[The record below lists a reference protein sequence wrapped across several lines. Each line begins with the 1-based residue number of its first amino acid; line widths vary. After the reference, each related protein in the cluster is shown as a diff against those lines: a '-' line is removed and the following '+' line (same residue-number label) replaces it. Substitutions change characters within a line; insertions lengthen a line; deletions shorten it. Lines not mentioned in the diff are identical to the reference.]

1 MSELH
6 LRAVLAGV
14 FFGIWP
20 LLMNRSGL
28 TGNVSSA
35 VFALGALIVVSPF
48 ALYEFSGVTT
58 SVVWTMVVG
67 ACIFGGLGLLAFN
80 GMLSKATP
88 ETVGSLFVVMIVVQ
102 VATPALYQVIN
113 GGGLTVSK
121 AIGFAAAILAA
132 LLLV

>member
-6 LRAVLAGV
+6 QRAVLAGV

-20 LLMNRSGL
+20 LLMTRSGL

-35 VFALGALIVVSPF
+35 VFAIGVLIVVSPF
-48 ALYEFSGVTT
+48 ALYEFSGATIGI
-58 SVVWTMVVG
+58 VWMMVVG

-88 ETVGSLFVVMIVVQ
+88 ETVGSLLIVTTVVQ
-102 VATPALYQVIN
+102 VAIPALYQVIN

-121 AIGFAAAILAA
+121 TIGFAAAILAA
-132 LLLV
+132 FLLV

>member
-48 ALYEFSGVTT
+48 ALYEFSGATI

-132 LLLV
+132 FLLV